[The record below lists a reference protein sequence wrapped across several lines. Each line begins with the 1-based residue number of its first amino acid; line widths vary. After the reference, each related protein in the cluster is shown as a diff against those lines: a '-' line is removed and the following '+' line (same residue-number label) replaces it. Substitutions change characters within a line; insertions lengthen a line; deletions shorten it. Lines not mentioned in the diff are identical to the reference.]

1 MDTITALTLLGIL
14 VLYWIV
20 VGLVNIVRLKIGSN
34 KENLIQQ
41 YLTSDEHIIIS
52 ADIVFI
58 EEIIVATVIAVVGFL
73 FSVLLLIGSHE
84 IVTSLLAFL
93 YSESISLSI
102 LINPYVLKKTTKLVI
117 TNKRLILAYGTWGN
131 NIIDYSLDKI
141 SNIVI
146 RQDLLGRLFGFS
158 TVDIISISGDELDL
172 WQNRE
177 LQLRNANEFVKAFVE
192 KRV

>member
-1 MDTITALTLLGIL
+1 MDIITALALLGIL
-14 VLYWIV
+14 VLYWIA
-20 VGLVNIVRLKIGSN
+20 VGLVNIARLKIGGN

-41 YLTSDEHIIIS
+41 YLTNDEHIIIS

-58 EEIIVATVIAVVGFL
+58 EEIIIATVIAVVGFL
-73 FSVLLLIGSHE
+73 FSVLLLIGSHD
-84 IVTSLLAFL
+84 IVTFLLAFL
-93 YSESISLSI
+93 YSESIALSI
-102 LINPYVLKKTTKLVI
+102 LINPYVLKKTTELVI

>member
-1 MDTITALTLLGIL
+1 MDTITAFALLGIL
-14 VLYWIV
+14 LLYWIAA
-20 VGLVNIVRLKIGSN
+20 GLVNIVRLKIGSN

-41 YLTSDEHIIIS
+41 YLTSDEHVIIS

-73 FSVLLLIGSHE
+73 FSVLLLIGSKD
-84 IVTSLLAFL
+84 VATTLLAFL

-146 RQDLLGRLFGFS
+146 RQDLLGRLFGFA
-158 TVDIISISGDELDL
+158 TVGIISISGDELDL

-177 LQLRNANEFVKAFVE
+177 LQLKNANEFVKAFVE

>member
-1 MDTITALTLLGIL
+1 MDTIAALTLLSIL
-14 VLYWIV
+14 VLYWIAI
-20 VGLVNIVRLKIGSN
+20 GLVNVVRIKIGGN

-41 YLTSDEHIIIS
+41 YLTNDEHIIIS

-58 EEIIVATVIAVVGFL
+58 EEIIIATVIAVVGFL
-73 FSVLLLIGSHE
+73 FSVLLLIGSHD

-93 YSESISLSI
+93 YSESIALSI

-131 NIIDYSLDKI
+131 NIVDYSLDKI

>member
-1 MDTITALTLLGIL
+1 MDTITALVLLGIL
-14 VLYWIV
+14 VLYWIA
-20 VGLVNIVRLKIGSN
+20 VGLVNIVRLKIGGN
-34 KENLIQQ
+34 KNDLIQN
-41 YLTSDEHIIIS
+41 YLTNDEHIIIEG
-52 ADIVFI
+52 DIVFI
-58 EEIIVATVIAVVGFL
+58 EEIIVAIIIAVTGVM
-73 FSVLLLIGSHE
+73 FSILILLGSHD
-84 IVTSLLAFL
+84 IATTLLAFL

-158 TVDIISISGDELDL
+158 EVAVISISGDELDL
-172 WQNRE
+172 WQNRK
-177 LQLRNANEFVKAFVE
+177 LQLKNANEFVKSFVE
-192 KRV
+192 NRV

>member
-1 MDTITALTLLGIL
+1 MTWLLGIL
-14 VLYWIV
+14 ILYWIAVGFVNV
-20 VGLVNIVRLKIGSN
+20 VRIKIGGD
-34 KENLIQQ
+34 KANLIQQ
-41 YLTSDEHIIIS
+41 YLTNDEHIIIS

-58 EEIIVATVIAVVGFL
+58 EEIIIATVIAVIGFL
-73 FSVLLLIGSHE
+73 FSVLLLIGSHD
-84 IVTSLLAFL
+84 ITTTLLAFL

-141 SNIVI
+141 SNVVI
-146 RQDLLGRLFGFS
+146 RQDLLGKLFGFS
-158 TVDIISISGDELDL
+158 TVGIISISGDELDL

-177 LQLRNANEFVKAFVE
+177 LQIRNANEFVKAFVE